1 MKDAESTD
9 LELIRD
15 YPVALTRL
23 WRAVTEPL
31 QLMQW
36 FGPEGVYID
45 RCQIDFRQTGPW
57 ECVMVGKQ
65 SGQAFHVSGQITH
78 VAPPEGSRGSL
89 GLTWAWHD
97 DTGARGSESHVMF
110 VVEETEAGARLT
122 LTHRDLP
129 SVEAAQDHT
138 QGWLSTLRKLDTY
151 FDMPARM
158 ASQPTIKTNPPT

>member
-1 MKDAESTD
+1 MKDAENTD
-9 LELIRD
+9 LELIRE
-15 YPVALTRL
+15 YPVALSRL

-57 ECVMVGKQ
+57 DCVMVGKQ

-78 VAPPEGSRGSL
+78 VSPPREGRGSL

-97 DTGARGSESHVMF
+97 AAGARGPESHVTF
-110 VVEETEAGARLT
+110 AVKETEAGAQLK

-129 SVEAAQDHT
+129 TVEAAQDHM
-138 QGWLSTLRKLDTY
+138 QGWLSTLRKLDIY

-158 ASQPTIKTNPPT
+158 AAEPTDQTSPSN